1 MPFWNGETQRKLLHC
16 LVTGQIIR
24 GTDLVAL
31 RSDLLD
37 LLGIEDAVL
46 CGSGSLALE
55 LALRSCHL
63 DQGDEVIIPSFC
75 CSSVVAPILAVGATP
90 VLADVGSELNLT
102 AETVEAARTGRTRA
116 VLVPH
121 LFGNPA
127 NIEQIEELGDAN
139 NIVVI
144 DDAAQALGAFID
156 GRRAGTF
163 GDMGVIS
170 FGAEKVCS
178 GLGGGVLVS
187 RSRGVLESAREIALG
202 HPSAAH
208 TLARLTSTLALHR
221 WRGWTL
227 PFQRVLS
234 RAHEKSPQAPPTI
247 YRCEIMANLN
257 AAVACSLIRSLPEN
271 LQARRARVDAYHG
284 LLGNESDIE
293 LIRHGPGSA
302 CLTQVVRIGGKG
314 RGEDL
319 AARIIAALGQA
330 GYELQGS
337 YVPIHLLTHIT
348 QCVWDRLPY
357 SDLVWPDLIELPCE
371 PSVAFDDLEQITA
384 IVKSMVAGHVGG

>member
-1 MPFWNGETQRKLLHC
+1 MLVVTSISRRKQL
-16 LVTGQIIR
+16 T
-24 GTDLVAL
+24 L
-31 RSDLLD
+31 R
-37 LLGIEDAVL
+37 V
-46 CGSGSLALE
+46 
-55 LALRSCHL
+55 H
-63 DQGDEVIIPSFC
+63 
-75 CSSVVAPILAVGATP
+75 
-90 VLADVGSELNLT
+90 
-102 AETVEAARTGRTRA
+102 GRTRA

-127 NIEQIEELGDAN
+127 NIEEIVELGDAN

-144 DDAAQALGAFID
+144 DDAAQALGATID

-163 GDMGVIS
+163 GDMGVLS
-170 FGAEKVCS
+170 FGAEKVCF

-187 RSRGVLESAREIALG
+187 RSRGVLESAREVVLG

-208 TLARLTSTLALHR
+208 TLARLTSTLVLHR

-234 RAHEKSPQAPPTI
+234 RAHEKSPQAPPEV

-257 AAVACSLIRSLPEN
+257 ATVARSLIHSLPEN
-271 LQARRARVDAYHG
+271 LHARRARVDAYHR
-284 LLGNESDIE
+284 LLGNESGIE
-293 LIRHGPGSA
+293 LIRHNPGSA
-302 CLTQVVRIGGKG
+302 CLTQVVRIVGKE

-319 AARIIAALGQA
+319 AARIIAALGEA
-330 GYELQGS
+330 GYEVQGS
-337 YVPIHLLTHIT
+337 YMPIHLLTHIT

-371 PSVAFDDLEQITA
+371 PSVAFEDLEQMTE
-384 IVKSMVAGHVGG
+384 IVKSIVAGHVGG